1 MDFEMTSRSFQNRM
15 PDVAIF
21 ETFGKM
27 PQTRQP
33 AEPAALDAIDRKIL
47 DVLQEDNQITNLALA
62 ERVGLSPP
70 PCLRRVRRL
79 REEGVIARD
88 VALVDPAKVGQG
100 LIAFVGVELERQRED
115 ALSAFE
121 QRITG
126 EPEVQQCYF
135 VSGDNDYLLVVTC
148 RDMSA
153 YNDFCRRVLSR
164 EHNIRRFRTSFNL
177 DRIKYE
183 TRIPLG

>member
-1 MDFEMTSRSFQNRM
+1 MKRM
-15 PDVAIF
+15 ARKPTEPDRV
-21 ETFGKM
+21 
-27 PQTRQP
+27 
-33 AEPAALDAIDRKIL
+33 EPIALDAIDRRIL
-47 DVLQEDNQITNLALA
+47 DVLQQDNQITNLALA

-88 VALVDPAKVGQG
+88 VSLVDPAKVGQG

-115 ALSAFE
+115 ALSSFE
-121 QRITG
+121 TRIAA

-148 RDMSA
+148 RDMGA